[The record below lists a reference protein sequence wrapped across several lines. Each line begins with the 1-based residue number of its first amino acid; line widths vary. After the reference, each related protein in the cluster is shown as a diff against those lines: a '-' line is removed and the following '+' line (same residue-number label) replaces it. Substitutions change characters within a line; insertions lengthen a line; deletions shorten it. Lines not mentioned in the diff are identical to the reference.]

1 MYHTNIQLFLYV
13 QLALKRVQGSGLPKN
28 GLKDDKMVALLTDAI
43 TKMDDLLVI
52 LEKP

>member
-1 MYHTNIQLFLYV
+1 MCSNIQHK
-13 QLALKRVQGSGLPKN
+13 QLALKRVQGTGLPKK
-28 GLKDDKMVALLTDAI
+28 GLKDDKMVQLLTDAI